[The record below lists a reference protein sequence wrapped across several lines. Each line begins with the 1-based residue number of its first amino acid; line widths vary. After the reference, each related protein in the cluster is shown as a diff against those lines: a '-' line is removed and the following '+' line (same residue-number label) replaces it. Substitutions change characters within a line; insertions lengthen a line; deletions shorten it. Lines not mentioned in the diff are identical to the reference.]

1 MTKKI
6 NCRHF
11 QQFQIKKHP
20 YVWMFLL
27 YILFFFIA
35 IPIKAQIQNQK
46 SAEVD
51 TAKAVK
57 TTEQELKS
65 LLENIVKQ
73 EVKNV
78 KADAELEIDGLI
90 VDVTKTKIGRD
101 FYDYFY
107 RDWQAPEEASNYS
120 IFIIE
125 RPFRLNTTIIEIKI
139 NEITVFE
146 SFLQPRGD
154 FVEELAVQSI
164 ANTQFYLQ
172 QYDELVR
179 ELGGEDTRGTGIY

>member
-1 MTKKI
+1 MNSGNKYRIVDDLVRGLKK
-6 NCRHF
+6 
-11 QQFQIKKHP
+11 K
-20 YVWMFLL
+20 YLSWVFLFSL
-27 YILFFFIA
+27 ILFF
-35 IPIKAQIQNQK
+35 IPQWAEAQTQPAKI
-46 SAEVD
+46 D
-51 TAKAVK
+51 TSKKVK
-57 TTEQELKS
+57 KTEQELKE
-65 LLENIVKQ
+65 LLNKIVNQ
-73 EVKNV
+73 EVKKV
-78 KADAELEIDGLI
+78 SSDAELEIDGLI
-90 VDVTKTKIGRD
+90 VDETKTKVGRD

-107 RDWQAPEEASNYS
+107 RDWQPPAEASNYS

-125 RPFRLNTTIIEIKI
+125 KPFRLNTTIIEIKI

-154 FVEELAVQSI
+154 LVEGLAIQSI

>member
-1 MTKKI
+1 MNSRNKYRIVDDLVHKLEKEYLSWVFLFSLSFLFIPQWAEAQSQTTRKDSTAQVKK
-6 NCRHF
+6 
-11 QQFQIKKHP
+11 
-20 YVWMFLL
+20 
-27 YILFFFIA
+27 
-35 IPIKAQIQNQK
+35 
-46 SAEVD
+46 
-51 TAKAVK
+51 
-57 TTEQELKS
+57 TEKELKE
-65 LLENIVKQ
+65 LLNKIVNQ
-73 EVKNV
+73 EVRKV
-78 KADAELEIDGLI
+78 SSDAELEIDGLI
-90 VDVTKTKIGRD
+90 VDETKTKVGRD

-107 RDWQAPEEASNYS
+107 RDWQPPKDASNYS

-125 RPFRLNTTIIEIKI
+125 KPFRLNTTIIEIKI

-154 FVEELAVQSI
+154 LVEGLAVQSI

>member
-1 MTKKI
+1 MNSRLKYSFVDELNQKK
-6 NCRHF
+6 
-11 QQFQIKKHP
+11 KKE
-20 YVWMFLL
+20 YLFKVFLFSL
-27 YILFFFIA
+27 CFFFCSHVSE
-35 IPIKAQIQNQK
+35 AQVQK
-46 SAEVD
+46 EKNDS
-51 TAKAVK
+51 TKQLK
-57 TTEQELKS
+57 KTEQELKS
-65 LLENIVKQ
+65 LLEKIVKE
-73 EVKNV
+73 EVKKV
-78 KADAELEIDGLI
+78 SSDAELEIDGLI
-90 VDVTKTKIGRD
+90 VDETKTKVGRD
-101 FYDYFY
+101 FYDFFF

-125 RPFRLNTTIIEIKI
+125 KPFRLNTTIIEIKI

-154 FVEELAVQSI
+154 FVENLAVQSI